1 MYTPFMFMEVF
12 IYWVSLA
19 QEKNKTKSYTI
30 PMVLDICFFP
40 FSFHCVSNKRPTGSY
55 ELYWI
60 YFSNKLTSYEL
71 KQNVK
76 TSYHLQVYGVT
87 ALLNSESMGK
97 KAEVPYFSHSIIYS
111 SGTPRQKKI
120 EIRITFAF
128 CWRYISILKDSK
140 NQEFY
145 IFLGAI
151 NIYPLGSQSRR
162 KNVWISTS
170 FFMISACFSFF
181 FSLNSPCMWN
191 NKKNPLIIN
200 LNVNLIL
207 FRWSR

>member
-170 FFMISACFSFF
+170 FFMISACFFF
-181 FSLNSPCMWN
+181 FFIEFSLHV
-191 NKKNPLIIN
+191 K
-200 LNVNLIL
+200 
-207 FRWSR
+207 